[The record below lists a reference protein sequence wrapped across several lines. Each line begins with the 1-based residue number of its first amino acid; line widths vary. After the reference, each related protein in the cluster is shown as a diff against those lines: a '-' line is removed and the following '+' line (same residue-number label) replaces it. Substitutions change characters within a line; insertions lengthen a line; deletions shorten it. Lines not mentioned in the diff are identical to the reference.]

1 MLTFEVVHF
10 CSILKV
16 LFDTFSIFSFLLNVW
31 WCVEIMQSCIP
42 SIGSVIWIQLYMWW
56 LMYKALSCH
65 WLLCALSQI
74 NLFVRN
80 LYDPNLTWN
89 ILTPGSAHRS
99 LLAYA
104 GGHGLDPTSCC
115 PGFIGIA
122 VCVQTDC
129 PLHKSVCVCVCDLS
143 KSSNAQWKRTKSLK
157 CVLYVPG
164 KVVPVC
170 L

>member
-1 MLTFEVVHF
+1 MNLPTVYDISQAGCYETFMLTFEVVHF

-16 LFDTFSIFSFLLNVW
+16 LFDTFSIFSFLLTVW

-65 WLLCALSQI
+65 WLLCVSSQI

-99 LLAYA
+99 LLRRWPRAWPDQLLSRLYW
-104 GGHGLDPTSCC
+104 HCC
-115 PGFIGIA
+115 
-122 VCVQTDC
+122 VCADRLSSTQ
-129 PLHKSVCVCVCDLS
+129 KCVCVIC
-143 KSSNAQWKRTKSLK
+143 R
-157 CVLYVPG
+157 
-164 KVVPVC
+164 KVAMPSEKGQKV
-170 L
+170 

>member
-16 LFDTFSIFSFLLNVW
+16 LFDTFSIFSFLLTVW

-65 WLLCALSQI
+65 WLLCVSSQI

-104 GGHGLDPTSCC
+104 GGLTRPA
-115 PGFIGIA
+115 A
-122 VCVQTDC
+122 VQALLALLCVCRQTV
-129 PLHKSVCVCVCDLS
+129 LYTKVCVCDLS